1 MQTTALERE
10 FRYNGAKLTDP
21 SPAFSLQQVRD
32 FYANTYPEIVNSE
45 IEGPEIVGNKNVF
58 TFRRAVG
65 TKGSDPLHLLNPLNF
80 TLKERVVAGRTYIV
94 GIGSVEDADAD
105 QLDVCSKI
113 NAIMFEA
120 RNLPPAIRTY
130 LEEIDRFA
138 SAHVCPLLD
147 EEIAFVGALY
157 ARYAS

>member
-1 MQTTALERE
+1 MKTTTLERE

-32 FYANTYPEIVNSE
+32 FYANTYPEIVNAE
-45 IEGPEIVGNKNVF
+45 IEGPEVIGNRNVF

-65 TKGSDPLHLLNPLNF
+65 TKGITSEKIAVPMDTLERDGKVIARVGVLVDANDDEQLNVRSRI
-80 TLKERVVAGRTYIV
+80 E
-94 GIGSVEDADAD
+94 
-105 QLDVCSKI
+105 
-113 NAIMFEA
+113 AI
-120 RNLPPAIRTY
+120 RNSGKNIAPAIRVY
-130 LEEIDRFA
+130 LDEIDRFA

-157 ARYAS
+157 ARYVS